1 MSNTYSDNPVAFYP
15 SPHPGSNTPEDPAKK
30 SVSPPSTLHKETKRQ
45 LPELTDDRKPPT
57 ESRAQN
63 FFCQLIIGEST
74 LEELWQE
81 VRQENGWKKRNDRLA
96 VPYRR
101 IAVGQTLVSLTSLA
115 CAMNKLPIQSV
126 NSDISQM
133 STSASFLCS
142 FWGVLVQVIYTNII
156 YTDVRL
162 FQKIDNST
170 SKLEITHDDILLYT
184 ALFRFIQINL
194 IYSLTSFLSA
204 FGVLF
209 LGWSIFTHVMVA
221 ASCVTALDAVLM
233 KGIKSLLWI
242 VGLIVIG
249 ALIYYA
255 VRAVSEL

>member
-1 MSNTYSDNPVAFYP
+1 MSNTYSDNPVAFYL
-15 SPHPGSNTPEDPAKK
+15 SPHPGSNTPEDPAKT
-30 SVSPPSTLHKETKRQ
+30 SVSPPSTWHKETKRQ
-45 LPELTDDRKPPT
+45 LPEPPDDQKPPT
-57 ESRAQN
+57 ER
-63 FFCQLIIGEST
+63 
-74 LEELWQE
+74 
-81 VRQENGWKKRNDRLA
+81 NGWKKRNDRLA

-162 FQKIDNST
+162 FQKIDNS
-170 SKLEITHDDILLYT
+170 ITHDDILLYT